1 MERGCIKSVHMQM
14 SVERVQPL
22 HVHHWLPVSRTRVLA
37 TSCTL
42 GTASTVHI
50 PQLSL

>member
-22 HVHHWLPVSRTRVLA
+22 HHQLPMSRIRVLT